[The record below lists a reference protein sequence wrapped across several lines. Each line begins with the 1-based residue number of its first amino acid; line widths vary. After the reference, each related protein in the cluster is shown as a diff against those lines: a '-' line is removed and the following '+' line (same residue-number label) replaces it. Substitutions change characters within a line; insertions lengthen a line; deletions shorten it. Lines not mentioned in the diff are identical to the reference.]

1 MEIMKGERLIKRC
14 VITGSILALT
24 LWSLLFSGLHAKVH
38 AKQETTV
45 VTHTINPGDT
55 WQAVAW
61 QHGVEEDLIRRANQ
75 NINRMREPSIGT
87 QILVPSTGPDS
98 AYLGRLVRSDSN
110 GINELA
116 AKSKLTPWKLTI
128 LNGLNSP
135 YSPLLNQLILVPD
148 EGSVPRELP
157 PAFNSLELEST
168 PARPGQAIGFRA
180 ELEKPVTI
188 SATLENVGFQVS
200 QYGHMAVGVAGT
212 GAFYPPG
219 NHNLSI
225 FVEGNLPWIQPLSIE
240 PGQWTYEEI
249 YLTGSAAAIDQ
260 ASIREEWE
268 RLSVIWSHVSDGM
281 AWRDSFELPIDNF
294 LEFSSFYGANRS
306 YNGGP
311 YSSYHEG
318 VDFSAYGGTPVYA
331 PAGGTVTIAES
342 LYVRG
347 GAVII
352 DHGVGVYSGLYH
364 MSDVLV
370 QPGQLVEHG
379 QLIGR
384 VGSTGLSTGNHLHW
398 DLLVGGTQVDGLA
411 WLESDFGCW
420 LLEGIGNTCGQ
431 DSDL

>member
-1 MEIMKGERLIKRC
+1 M
-14 VITGSILALT
+14 
-24 LWSLLFSGLHAKVH
+24 HAQ
-38 AKQETTV
+38 QETTV
-45 VTHTINPGDT
+45 VTHVILPGDT

-61 QHGVEEDLIRRANQ
+61 QYGVEEGLVRHANH
-75 NINRMREPSIGT
+75 NMNMMRQPAIGT
-87 QILVPSTGPDS
+87 EIIVPSANPDS
-98 AYLGRLVRSDSN
+98 TYRGRLVRSESK
-110 GINELA
+110 GIYELA
-116 AKSKLTPWKLTI
+116 AEYKLSPWQWSI

-135 YSPLLNQLILVPD
+135 YSPLLNQLIFIPD

-157 PAFNSLELEST
+157 PAFTSFELESI

-188 SATLENVGFQVS
+188 SATLEDVGFEVS
-200 QYGHMAVGVAGT
+200 QAGDRAIGVAGT
-212 GAFYPPG
+212 GAFYAPG
-219 NHNLSI
+219 NHSLSI
-225 FVEGNLPWIQPLSIE
+225 FVEGSLPWIQPLRFE
-240 PGQWTYEEI
+240 PGEWTYEQI

-260 ASIREEWE
+260 ASIREEWD
-268 RLSVIWSHVSDGM
+268 RLSAIWSQVSDGM
-281 AWRDSFELPIDNF
+281 AWRDSFELPVDSF

-318 VDFSAYGGTPVYA
+318 VDFSSYGGTPVYA
-331 PAGGTVTIAES
+331 PAGGTVALAES

-347 GAVII
+347 GAVLI

-364 MSDVLV
+364 MSEVLV
-370 QPGQLVEHG
+370 QPGQIVEHG

-398 DLLVGGTQVDGLA
+398 DLLVGGTQIDGLT

-420 LLEGIGNTCGQ
+420 LLEGIGNACGQ
-431 DSDL
+431 DSDLQAIVDFLDLSPPDGKRQ